1 MTLALYAMN
10 VKAKSISNGMEFP
23 LKVEKTIGL
32 SSFCIAIFK
41 VDLQIVKSMISLG
54 EDVNQKS
61 LGMTPAIFAARYK
74 RVEILELLIAN
85 GVKLKIKCDR
95 GISIK
100 EYAKGSNV
108 MGGVKSD
115 QRKLEKVIFTSC
127 QN

>member
-1 MTLALYAMN
+1 MTLALCAMN

-32 SSFCIAIFK
+32 NSYCNAIFK
-41 VDLQIVKSMISLG
+41 GDLQIVKSMISLG

-74 RVEILELLIAN
+74 RAEILELPIAN
-85 GVKLKIKCDR
+85 GLKLKIKCDR
-95 GISIK
+95 GIGIK
-100 EYAKGSNV
+100 EYAKGSNA